1 MTNEWIYGPP
11 GVGKSRKA
19 RDDNPDAF
27 PKPMSKWWD
36 GYDGQDCVIIDDYDC
51 EALGHHLKIWADHY
65 PFMAEYKGGARKI
78 RPKKIIITS
87 NYMPDEIFK
96 DKVLVEAIRRR
107 FKVTRMDQL
116 PGVNIQKEM

>member
-1 MTNEWIYGPP
+1 M
-11 GVGKSRKA
+11 
-19 RDDNPDAF
+19 
-27 PKPMSKWWD
+27 
-36 GYDGQDCVIIDDYDC
+36 IIDDYDC

-65 PFMAEYKGGARKI
+65 SFMAEYKGGARLI

-96 DKVLVEAIRRR
+96 DKTLVTAIRRR
-107 FKVTRMDQL
+107 FVVSRMDAL